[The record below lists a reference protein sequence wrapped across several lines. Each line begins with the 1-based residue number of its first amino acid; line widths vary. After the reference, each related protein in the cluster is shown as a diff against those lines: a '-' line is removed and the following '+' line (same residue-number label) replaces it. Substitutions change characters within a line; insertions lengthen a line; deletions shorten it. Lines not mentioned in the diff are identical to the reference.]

1 MSDIDNEFS
10 ELVCI
15 ADTRERMKSRID
27 RMETFITSKGG
38 LFDRSKLD
46 LCDYHIEGY
55 FREKPVNIGIEYKT
69 FIDYNSSKE
78 DLNDKLFRSGKLYDT
93 IALFVEEN
101 GLSLAHSDR
110 GTFVKIMQVPDEK
123 ANITNYHG
131 YKNHLDSLAFDGIHV
146 RTFQHE
152 AFFVE
157 DVYSLLLHLSKDCH
171 KGLHI
176 KGGDYNTQ
184 FCNSLCKLDG
194 LGLVGTS
201 KITDVIPNLARLVE
215 FSNFDGLF
223 EKIIGPI
230 HGKKLRNFIQNDT
243 NVKECHL
250 KYLERFSQLPKSQL
264 SDEKSTILHNPT
276 PTKTSIN
283 NTSQSLDDT
292 NVDEDCDLQSP
303 EINSDD
309 KGGAHLKS
317 HTTPS
322 APQQTSPKVVGV
334 VPSSPTTTL
343 EDRIYNYCS
352 EPRQFRDIMNVFKS
366 EGIKETEIHTALL
379 NISFESR
386 IVKTVENGITMYCS
400 G

>member
-1 MSDIDNEFS
+1 MGDLDNEFS

-27 RMETFITSKGG
+27 RMESFITSKGG

-55 FREKPVNIGIEYKT
+55 FRDKPVNIGIEYKT

-78 DLNDKLFRSGKLYDT
+78 DLNDKLFQSGKLFDT

-101 GLSLAHSDR
+101 GLSLAHSDH

-171 KGLHI
+171 NGLHI

-184 FCNSLCKLDG
+184 FCNALCKLDG
-194 LGLVGTS
+194 IGPVGTF
-201 KITDVIPNLARLVE
+201 KITNIIPNLSKLVE
-215 FSNFDGLF
+215 YSHFGGLF

-230 HGKKLRNFIQNDT
+230 QGKKLRSFIQNDI

-250 KYLERFSQLPKSQL
+250 NYLERFSQLPKSQL
-264 SDEKSTILHNPT
+264 SDEKSTILNLPT
-276 PTKTSIN
+276 PTTTSIN
-283 NTSQSLDDT
+283 NTSQSLDNT
-292 NVDEDCDLQSP
+292 NLNKDCDLQSP

-309 KGGAHLKS
+309 KECALLKS

-322 APQQTSPKVVGV
+322 APQQTSPMVAG
-334 VPSSPTTTL
+334 SSSCPATTL

-366 EGIKETEIHTALL
+366 EGINDAEIHRALL
-379 NISFESR
+379 NISFESK
-386 IVKTVENGITMYCS
+386 IVKTVEDGITKYCINK
-400 G
+400 

>member
-1 MSDIDNEFS
+1 MSDLDNEFS

-15 ADTRERMKSRID
+15 ADTRERMKSRIN
-27 RMETFITSKGG
+27 RMEAFITSKGG
-38 LFDRSKLD
+38 MFDRSKLD

-55 FREKPVNIGIEYKT
+55 FRGKQINLGIEYKT

-101 GLSLAHSDR
+101 GLSLAHGDR

-194 LGLVGTS
+194 LGPVGTS
-201 KITDVIPNLARLVE
+201 KITDVVPNFTKLVE
-215 FSNFDGLF
+215 YSHFDGLF

-230 HGKKLRNFIQNDT
+230 HGKKLRAFIQNDT

-264 SDEKSTILHNPT
+264 SDKETILSQPPKHNQSPV
-276 PTKTSIN
+276 N
-283 NTSQSLDDT
+283 NTSQSLKDDNT
-292 NVDEDCDLQSP
+292 DKGCDLQSP
-303 EINSDD
+303 ICDTGRDETVLNNHSNPHI
-309 KGGAHLKS
+309 
-317 HTTPS
+317 PS
-322 APQQTSPKVVGV
+322 KTSPKVAG
-334 VPSSPTTTL
+334 SSPCPAITL
-343 EDRIYNYCS
+343 EDKIYNYCS

-366 EGIKETEIHTALL
+366 DGISDTDIHTALL
-379 NISFESR
+379 NISFESK
-386 IVKTVENGITMYCS
+386 IVKTVEDGITMYCS